1 MLPFEKVLSFL
12 SGPVSIFYRMM
23 RTVVI
28 ATEAA
33 QTTPIMLPLRLFTQS
48 SDDVIHGAYICAD
61 ATFYAFFTLHM
72 ERSVGNEM
80 PYKEAPD
87 GPAEE

>member
-28 ATEAA
+28 AAEAA
-33 QTTPIMLPLRLFTQS
+33 QTTPIMLPLRFFTQS
-48 SDDVIHGAYICAD
+48 SDDVIHGAYICAE
-61 ATFYAFFTLHM
+61 ATFHAFFSLHM

-80 PYKEAPD
+80 SHEESSD
-87 GPAEE
+87 GSAEE